1 VSQITKLF
9 RNIRKLDKT
18 FENIKLVAMNMSFD
32 CAERIITDFSPHE
45 IPEVPL
51 VGCYTYKQAHP
62 ALRKHIHSDVYEV
75 CLLQHGTQP
84 YRVEKSLF
92 DLSAGDMLITRPGE
106 IHGTDTE
113 PENRGRLYW
122 VQFRK
127 PKTDRPYLGLSPH
140 AAQLLV
146 EPLNQLTNLQ
156 FHNCELLLATFD
168 RLLSAAPTPA
178 MPKALA
184 KANIQNLL
192 LRLLMDIVS
201 LTARETQRDYSAGVR
216 KVIQH
221 LGNHREVHITLS
233 ELVSISGTS
242 DSYLKTHFKREV
254 GMTPMEYLMW
264 LRIEQSKRLLRETGN
279 PITDIALQ
287 CGFVTSQHFATVFK
301 RLTSTTPRD
310 YRRSGHRQ
318 SQGTESP
325 VAGTGPRFHPV
336 SV

>member
-1 VSQITKLF
+1 
-9 RNIRKLDKT
+9 
-18 FENIKLVAMNMSFD
+18 MNMTFD
-32 CAERIITDFSPHE
+32 CSERIITDFSPHE

-62 ALRKHIHSDVYEV
+62 ALRKHIHNDVYEV

-113 PENRGRLYW
+113 PEKRGRLYW
-122 VQFRK
+122 IQFRK
-127 PKTDRPYLGLSPH
+127 PKPDRPFLGLSPH
-140 AAQLLV
+140 AAHLLI
-146 EPLNQLTNLQ
+146 EPLNQLTTLQ

-201 LTARETQRDYSAGVR
+201 LTARETQRDYSAPVR
-216 KVIQH
+216 KVVQH
-221 LGNHREVHITLS
+221 LGKHCEEPLS
-233 ELVSISGTS
+233 LSDLASISGTS

-287 CGFVTSQHFATVFK
+287 CGFATSQHFATVFK

-310 YRRSGHRQ
+310 YRRNGHRHP
-318 SQGTESP
+318 QGADNP

-336 SV
+336 QKPSNV

>member
-1 VSQITKLF
+1 
-9 RNIRKLDKT
+9 
-18 FENIKLVAMNMSFD
+18 MNMTHE
-32 CAERIITDFSPHE
+32 CEERIMTDFSPHE
-45 IPEVPL
+45 IREVPL
-51 VGCYTYKQAHP
+51 VGCYTYRQAHP
-62 ALRKHIHSDVYEV
+62 ALRKHLHSDVYEV

-84 YRVEKSLF
+84 YRVGKSLY
-92 DLSAGDMLITRPGE
+92 DLAAGDMLITRPGE

-113 PENRGRLYW
+113 PEKRGRLYW
-122 VQFRK
+122 AQFRK

-140 AAQLLV
+140 AAHLLF

-156 FHNCELLLATFD
+156 FHNCELLLVTFD
-168 RLLSAAPTPA
+168 RLLSAAPASA

-221 LGNHREVHITLS
+221 LGRHWEEHITLPD
-233 ELVSISGTS
+233 LVSVSGAS

-264 LRIEQSKRLLRETGN
+264 LRIEQSKRLLKETEK
-279 PITDIALQ
+279 PITDIALH

-301 RLTSTTPRD
+301 RLTSTTPRN
-310 YRRSGHRQ
+310 YRVNEHHQ
-318 SQGTESP
+318 PQGIEYP

>member
-1 VSQITKLF
+1 
-9 RNIRKLDKT
+9 
-18 FENIKLVAMNMSFD
+18 MNMTYE
-32 CAERIITDFSPHE
+32 CEERIMTDFAPHK
-45 IPEVPL
+45 ITEVPL
-51 VGCYTYKQAHP
+51 VGCYTYKQARP

-84 YRVEKSLF
+84 YRVGKALY
-92 DLSAGDMLITRPGE
+92 DLTTGDMLITRPGE

-113 PENRGRLYW
+113 PEKRGRLYW

-127 PKTDRPYLGLSPH
+127 PKPDRPYLGLSPH
-140 AAQLLV
+140 AAHLLV

-156 FHNCELLLATFD
+156 FHNCELLLSTFD
-168 RLLSAAPTPA
+168 RLLSADPAPA

-216 KVIQH
+216 KIVQH
-221 LGNHREVHITLS
+221 LSSHYEGSITRS
-233 ELVSISGTS
+233 DLVSISGTS
-242 DSYLKTHFKREV
+242 DSYLKTHFNREV

-264 LRIEQSKRLLRETGN
+264 LRIEQSKRLLRKTGK

-310 YRRSGHRQ
+310 YRVNGHRQ
-318 SQGTESP
+318 PQGTEYP
-325 VAGTGPRFHPV
+325 VAGTGTRFHPV
-336 SV
+336 VKS